1 MRNYRGLTKDGKWVY
16 GWYVNNPHGNTH
28 IIIEPIDYAVED
40 RHDVLPETVGQST
53 GLKDKN
59 GKEIYEGDKVL
70 AYYEDLLG
78 VRRKVRGLVVKGEF
92 GYELEFASISVSMY
106 HFYTDEPE
114 DFEVIG
120 NIHQEVKI

>member
-40 RHDVLPETVGQST
+40 RHDVIPETVGQQI
-53 GLKDKN
+53 GLPDKN
-59 GKEIYEGDKVL
+59 GVEIYESDKITNGDKNIKFSTKYVVEWIDCGFR
-70 AYYEDLLG
+70 ARQIG
-78 VRRKVRGLVVKGEF
+78 TKSSIGLEYWKD
-92 GYELEFASISVSMY
+92 SI
-106 HFYTDEPE
+106 
-114 DFEVIG
+114 EVIG